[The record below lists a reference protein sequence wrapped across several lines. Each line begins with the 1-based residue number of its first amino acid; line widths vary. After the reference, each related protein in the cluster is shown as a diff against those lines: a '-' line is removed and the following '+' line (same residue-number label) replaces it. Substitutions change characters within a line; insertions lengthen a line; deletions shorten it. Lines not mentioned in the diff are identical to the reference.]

1 MFGRKYW
8 DALRRI
14 EKKVDVL
21 VDVVSILIENEVNQM
36 KNWADFKEDLR
47 ENKNATDAMRAAL
60 RKVVQDLAA
69 ITQASKDGEF
79 VPVADIDAL
88 ATELDKNTAD
98 IVAATLEG
106 TPGEPTPEEVHA
118 AGT

>member
-14 EKKVDVL
+14 ERKVD
-21 VDVVSILIENEVNQM
+21 ILIGAVGTLIESEVALM
-36 KNWADFKEDLR
+36 KGWTEFKEDLR